1 MRYKM
6 FSFPN
11 GAFVKKSAVYYTK
24 VTERGIL

>member
-6 FSFPN
+6 FCLPN
-11 GAFVKKSAVYYTK
+11 GAFVKKCVVNYTK

>member
-6 FSFPN
+6 LSFPN
-11 GAFVKKSAVYYTK
+11 GAFVKKSVVNYKK